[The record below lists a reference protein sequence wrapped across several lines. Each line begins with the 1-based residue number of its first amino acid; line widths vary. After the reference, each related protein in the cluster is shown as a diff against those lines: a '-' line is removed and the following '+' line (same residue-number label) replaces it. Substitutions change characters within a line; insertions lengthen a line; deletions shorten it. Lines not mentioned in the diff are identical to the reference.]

1 MKVKTNMSLSPYY
14 NQLLLV
20 LTAALVGAAVGA
32 VDAVFGKILLA
43 ISDVRNTYFVP
54 LVLFLP
60 LGGS

>member
-1 MKVKTNMSLSPYY
+1 MSLSPYY

>member
-32 VDAVFGKILLA
+32 VDAVFGKIRLA

>member
-1 MKVKTNMSLSPYY
+1 MSLSPYY

-43 ISDVRNTYFVP
+43 ISDVRNTYVVP

>member
-1 MKVKTNMSLSPYY
+1 MDSWRKMRKCGNITMKVKTNMSLSPYY

-43 ISDVRNTYFVP
+43 I
-54 LVLFLP
+54 
-60 LGGS
+60 